1 MFPSSSPTE
10 RPDVFVCQW
19 TVMIMLYLLD
29 KYIIHC
35 TGNACIH
42 TYIHYAD
49 GAHSML
55 HSCCLYCDICQ
66 QPCVLISFVLIEK

>member
-1 MFPSSSPTE
+1 MFPSSSPTD

-29 KYIIHC
+29 SILYIVQ
-35 TGNACIH
+35 AMH

>member
-1 MFPSSSPTE
+1 MFPSSSPTD

-35 TGNACIH
+35 TGNA
-42 TYIHYAD
+42 YIYTLCRWCTFHA
-49 GAHSML
+49 ALML
-55 HSCCLYCDICQ
+55 
-66 QPCVLISFVLIEK
+66 FVL